1 MGSQRRNGHV
11 TLEHRHLPAMTYEV
25 TMLDAAAPVV
35 ISSLVLNR
43 QDARPADDLPEHRP
57 GDPRLATVLPHRVLN
72 VRAAEL
78 TGQRILLGYQTT
90 SSGMTLG
97 VGVDHVIDAACSSQ
111 AAGSLDDE
119 TGEVLLTAD
128 AVPGVP
134 IREAEPGAGS
144 AGQQDPV
151 WLG

>member
-1 MGSQRRNGHV
+1 M

-97 VGVDHVIDAACSSQ
+97 VGVEPRHRR
-111 AAGSLDDE
+111 G
-119 TGEVLLTAD
+119 VL
-128 AVPGVP
+128 VPGGGVP
-134 IREAEPGAGS
+134 GRRDGRGAPDGRRGTGRPDPGG
-144 AGQQDPV
+144 
-151 WLG
+151 